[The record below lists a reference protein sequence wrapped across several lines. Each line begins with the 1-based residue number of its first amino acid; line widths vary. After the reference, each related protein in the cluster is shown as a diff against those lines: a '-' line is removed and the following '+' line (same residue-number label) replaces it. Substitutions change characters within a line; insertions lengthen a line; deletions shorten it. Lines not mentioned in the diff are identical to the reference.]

1 MNGIVNTIASTGV
14 ATSAI
19 SSVSVSRGV
28 LLQGTGLSATCITS
42 VFGAELQAPKHEI
55 KADKP
60 QRSWHPTFANVGA
73 HAADA
78 GTMPA
83 YLRAARLREADPP
96 TVIRSRHRSR
106 LR

>member
-1 MNGIVNTIASTGV
+1 MNGIVNAFAPTGL
-14 ATSAI
+14 AASAI

-28 LLQGTGLSATCITS
+28 LMQRTGLSTRITS
-42 VFGAELQAPKHEI
+42 VFGAELQAPKRVI

-60 QRSWHPTFANVGA
+60 QRSWHPTNTFVGA
-73 HAADA
+73 HAGDS
-78 GTMPA
+78 GVNPA
-83 YLRAARLREADPP
+83 YLPAARLREADPA